1 MSKLS
6 PAINAPLFTFQFS
19 LLCISNFLFSAS
31 FTMMIPELPAYLTHL
46 GGAQYKGLII
56 ALFTL
61 MAGISRPFSG
71 KLTDKIGRVPVMIF
85 GSIICVVCS
94 LLYPILTSVAGF
106 LFLRFLHGVS
116 TGFKPTATSAYAAD
130 VVHESRRGEALG
142 ALSVGYT
149 LGMSVGP
156 MMGSYLVALFSYN
169 MMFYV
174 SAALAMGSV
183 IILYNVKETLTMP
196 QQFSMAILKIQK
208 HEVFEKTAIKPA
220 VIMLLL
226 SFSNGCVIML
236 APDLSVFL
244 GLHNKGFF
252 FAIYTVTSLLVRLV
266 ANKASDKHGRAI
278 VLLYCAISLG
288 IALAVLSIAHSI
300 LLLFIGAAIFG
311 ASWGTI
317 GPTIAAWT
325 VDLCSEENRGRAI
338 GSMYIALETGIG
350 LGALIAATI
359 YQNKPTNFRK
369 AFLLSSFLSLIDFV
383 LLYTW
388 RKRHIRKIN
397 LPNFELINE

>member
-1 MSKLS
+1 MSQSS
-6 PAINAPLFTFQFS
+6 PTINAPLFTFQFS
-19 LLCISNFLFSAS
+19 LLCVSNFLFSAS
-31 FTMMIPELPAYLTHL
+31 FTMMIPELPAYITHL

-71 KLTDKIGRVPVMIF
+71 KLTDKVGRVPVMIF

-94 LLYPILTSVAGF
+94 LLYPVLTSVAGF
-106 LFLRFLHGVS
+106 LFLRFLHGFS

-156 MMGSYLVALFSYN
+156 MMGSYLVELFSYN
-169 MMFYV
+169 TMFYV

-183 IILYNVKETLTMP
+183 IILYNVKETLATP
-196 QQFSMAILKIQK
+196 QKFSMGILKIQK
-208 HEVFEKTAIKPA
+208 HEIFEKTAIKPA
-220 VIMLLL
+220 IIMLLL
-226 SFSNGCVIML
+226 SFSNGCVIIL
-236 APDLSVFL
+236 APDLSVSL
-244 GLHNKGFF
+244 GIHNKGFF
-252 FAIYTVTSLLVRLV
+252 FATYTVTSLLVRLV
-266 ANKASDKHGRAI
+266 ANKASDKHGRVI
-278 VLLYCAISLG
+278 VLIYSAISLG
-288 IALAVLSIAHSI
+288 IALAVLSMAHTV
-300 LLLFIGAAIFG
+300 LLLLIGAAIFG

-338 GSMYIALETGIG
+338 GSMYIALEAGIG
-350 LGALIAATI
+350 LGALVSATI
-359 YQNKPTNFRK
+359 YQNQSINFSK
-369 AFLLSSFLSLIDFV
+369 AFLLSSFLSVLAFV

-388 RKRHIRKIN
+388 RKQQIRKISP
-397 LPNFELINE
+397 PNFELISE